1 MKRIIDG
8 KKYDTETAY
17 MVGQWEN
24 MYDVSNFHYYSESLY
39 RKRTGEYFLFGE
51 GGARSQYAET
61 IGQNEWRGG
70 EKIIPLTYDNARKW
84 AEEHLSVEVYESE
97 FGEVSEDDESTIAV
111 TVRVPQSTKG
121 AIDKMAARTGRTR
134 GEIVADAIAIAADM
148 VAR

>member
-24 MYDVSNFHYYSESLY
+24 MYDVSNFHYFSESLY

-51 GGARSQYAET
+51 GGAMSKYAET
-61 IGQNEWRGG
+61 VGQNQWQGG
-70 EKIIPLTYDNARKW
+70 EKIIPLTYENARKW
-84 AEEHLSVEVYESE
+84 AEEHLGVDVYESE

-111 TVRVPQSTKG
+111 TVRVSKSTKD
-121 AIDKMAARTGRTR
+121 AIDKLAARTGKTR
-134 GEIVADAIAIAADM
+134 GEIVSAAIAAM
-148 VAR
+148 AK

>member
-24 MYDVSNFHYYSESLY
+24 MYDVSNFHYFSESLY
-39 RKRTGEYFLFGE
+39 KKRTGEYFLHGE
-51 GGARSQYAET
+51 GGAMSKYAET

-84 AEEHLSVEVYESE
+84 AEEHLGVDVYEAE
-97 FGEVSEDDESTIAV
+97 FGEVSEDDDTTIAV
-111 TVRVPQSTKG
+111 TVRVPQSTKD
-121 AIDKMAARTGRTR
+121 AIDKLAARTGRTR
-134 GEIVADAIAIAADM
+134 GDIVSAAIAAM
-148 VAR
+148 AEK

>member
-39 RKRTGEYFLFGE
+39 RKRTGEYFLYGE
-51 GGARSQYAET
+51 GGAMSKYAET
-61 IGQNEWRGG
+61 IGQNEWQGG

-84 AEEHLSVEVYESE
+84 AEEHLGVDVYESE
-97 FGEVSEDDESTIAV
+97 FGEVSEDDTTIAV
-111 TVRVPQSTKG
+111 TVRVPQSTKD
-121 AIDKMAARTGRTR
+121 AIDKLAARTGRTR
-134 GEIVADAIAIAADM
+134 GEIVSAAIAAM
-148 VAR
+148 AK

>member
-24 MYDVSNFHYYSESLY
+24 MYDVSNFHYFSESLY
-39 RKRTGEYFLFGE
+39 KKRTGEYFLHGE

-61 IGQNEWRGG
+61 VGQNEWRGG

-84 AEEHLSVEVYESE
+84 AEEHLSVDVYESE
-97 FGEVSEDDESTIAV
+97 FGEVSEDDDTTIAV
-111 TVRVPQSTKG
+111 TVRVPQSTKD
-121 AIDKMAARTGRTR
+121 AIDKLAARTGRTR
-134 GEIVADAIAIAADM
+134 GDIVSAAIAAM
-148 VAR
+148 AEK

>member
-24 MYDVSNFHYYSESLY
+24 MYDVSNFHYFSESLY
-39 RKRTGEYFLFGE
+39 KKRTGEYFLHGE

-84 AEEHLSVEVYESE
+84 AEEHLGVDVYEAE
-97 FGEVSEDDESTIAV
+97 FGEVSEDDTTIAV
-111 TVRVPQSTKG
+111 TVRVSKSTKDV
-121 AIDKMAARTGRTR
+121 IDKLAARTGRTR
-134 GEIVADAIAIAADM
+134 GDIVSAAIAAM
-148 VAR
+148 AEK